1 MISHTVWNLFF
12 AMLEFPQM
20 RDAFGAFIN
29 APVSSP
35 EAARFRLAGIG
46 PLGPPPPPGM
56 RPMFAPWD
64 AALFDL
70 SADDVLDV
78 ESTAAYILNTLDHLV
93 GWASRAPLQDISPDL
108 LRGLSQITWEAFIA
122 SLRIP
127 RTLAQ
132 FEMVCQNPPAFR
144 VIAGLTLDL
153 TGIPPAEVKHRRPH
167 PHRAGREQRR

>member
-1 MISHTVWNLFF
+1 M
-12 AMLEFPQM
+12 
-20 RDAFGAFIN
+20 FGAFID

-35 EAARFRLAGIG
+35 EAARFRLAGVG

-56 RPMFAPWD
+56 RPMFAPWEV
-64 AALFDL
+64 ALFDL

-93 GWASRAPLQDISPDL
+93 GWASRTPLQDIPPDL

-132 FEMVCQNPPAFR
+132 FEMFCQNPPAFQ
-144 VIAGLTLDL
+144 VIAGLTSDL
-153 TGIPPAEVKHRRPH
+153 AGIAPAEAKHRRPH
-167 PHRAGREQRR
+167 PHRAKWKGRR